1 MTIGDICNRD
11 VVVAERETT
20 AQAAAKLM
28 RHYHVGSLVV
38 VDHQEGKRLPVGVVT
53 DRDLVIEIHALDL
66 DASVIAV
73 GDILSEKLITVPE
86 SFGVMETVQRM
97 RMEGVRRVPVVDR
110 EGDLVGIVTL
120 DDVIGRLA
128 KELTEVADTVTH
140 EQTREV
146 RLRSKGGAA
155 MLRPQSIAV

>member
-28 RHYHVGSLVV
+28 RQHHVGSLVV
-38 VDHQEGKRLPVGVVT
+38 IDRKEGRRVPVGVVT
-53 DRDLVIEIHALDL
+53 DRDLIMEIHALDL

-73 GDILSEKLITVPE
+73 GDILGERLITVSE
-86 SFGVMETVQRM
+86 SCSAMKTVQIM
-97 RMEGVRRVPVVDR
+97 RMEGVRRVPVVDH
-110 EGDLVGIVTL
+110 EGSLVGIVTL
-120 DDVIGRLA
+120 DDMIGRLA
-128 KELTEVADTVTH
+128 KEFKEIADAVTH

-146 RLRSKGGAA
+146 WLRPRGGAG
-155 MLRPQSIAV
+155 MLRPRSITA

>member
-28 RHYHVGSLVV
+28 RQHHVGSLVV
-38 VDHQEGKRLPVGVVT
+38 IDRKEGRRVPVGLVT
-53 DRDLVIEIHALDL
+53 DRDLIMEIHALDL

-73 GDILSEKLITVPE
+73 GDILGKRLITVSE
-86 SFGVMETVQRM
+86 SCSALKTVQIM
-97 RMEGVRRVPVVDR
+97 RMEGVRRVPVVDH
-110 EGDLVGIVTL
+110 EGSLIGIVTL
-120 DDVIGRLA
+120 DDMIGRLA
-128 KELTEVADTVTH
+128 KEFKEIADAVTH

-146 RLRSKGGAA
+146 WLRPRAGGG
-155 MLRPQSIAV
+155 MLRPRSITA